1 MKSWKPKVDLK
12 DMDHVHEL
20 IKRDGSK
27 VGSAVGALCAGKSKT
42 AENTHRLLLKL
53 KKSKEADA
61 YKLKAKDL
69 YPYSTY
75 FEGAKMNVE

>member
-1 MKSWKPKVDLK
+1 
-12 DMDHVHEL
+12 MDHVHEL

-27 VGSAVGALCAGKSKT
+27 AGSALGALQAGKVKT

-53 KKSKEADA
+53 SKNKEADE
-61 YKLKAKDL
+61 YKLKAKEV

-75 FEGAKMNVE
+75 FEGALMKVE